1 MRTPDDQWIR
11 SLRGKKNTVDP
22 YIPYHYLVEYERTG
36 QGTPEEVITLFL
48 TNRECGFTCLMCDL
62 WKNTTDVT
70 VPEGAIPAQIEW
82 ALERLPAA
90 RHIKLY
96 NSANFFDPGSVPPA
110 DYARIADLLRPFDTV
125 LVENHPLL
133 TGERV
138 FQFARLLRPQLQV
151 AMGLE
156 TAHPAVLQR
165 LNKKMKAEDYRRSV
179 GILKANGIGTRTFI
193 LLKPPFMDEEEAKD
207 WAMIS
212 LDYAFDSGSDC
223 CTVIP
228 TRPGNGAL
236 YQLQQEGKF
245 TPPLLSSLEK
255 VQEYGIRL
263 GRGNVFVDTWDLDR
277 FSTCDLCFEK
287 RKTRME
293 QMNLE
298 QVVLPFIDC
307 MC

>member
-1 MRTPDDQWIR
+1 M
-11 SLRGKKNTVDP
+11 
-22 YIPYHYLVEYERTG
+22 VEYERTNRG
-36 QGTPEEVITLFL
+36 AIEEVMTLFL

-70 VPEGAIPAQIEW
+70 VPEGAIPKQIEW
-82 ALERLPAA
+82 ALERWPET

-96 NSANFFDPGSVPPA
+96 NSANFFDPGAVPPS
-110 DYARIADLLRPFDTV
+110 DYARIADLLRPFETV
-125 LVENHPLL
+125 VVENHPLL

-138 FQFARLLRPQLQV
+138 FQFARMLRPHLQV

-156 TAHPAVLQR
+156 TAHPAVLQK
-165 LNKKMKAEDYRRSV
+165 LNKKMKPEDYRSSV
-179 GILKANGIGTRTFI
+179 GILKADGIGTRTFI
-193 LLKPPFMDEEEAKD
+193 LLKPPFMDEEEGKV
-207 WAMIS
+207 WAMKS

-236 YQLQQEGKF
+236 EQLQKEGKF
-245 TPPLLSSLEK
+245 TPPLLSSLEE

-263 GRGNVFVDTWDLDR
+263 GRGNVFVDTWDLKQ

-287 RKTRME
+287 RKKRME
-293 QMNLE
+293 QMNFE